1 MAIGAA
7 ILGGAGISAVGS
19 LLGGLFGGKKPKVP
33 ELKPIDFAGEQRQA
47 IQQNIASLEPATEL
61 ATKTTAAEQGILEA
75 QLRRAIPGYDQL
87 IAQAGKNIGSAL
99 RGEVSQDV
107 ASQLQRSSAGRAL
120 SGGYG
125 AGSGVGRN
133 LAARDFGLT
142 SMQIQNQGLA
152 QAQNFIQQQR
162 AMGMVQPFSISIMFI
177 TPAQRIGAIQQQQS
191 AMYGRDLTAAQVAAA
206 PSPMQQSAQT
216 AFTNF
221 GGIAGGSLAQYGM
234 YQGLMQQQ
242 PGAYRPPSYNP
253 QNDPEIY
260 PNLYAP
266 SPTRSDIT
274 PLSTSLFPEYGSSNY
289 GGNTSSVASV
299 STSLFPEYGSSNYR
313 P

>member
-1 MAIGAA
+1 MAIGLGAA
-7 ILGGAGISAVGS
+7 ILGGAGISAAGS

-47 IQQNIASLEPATEL
+47 IQQNIASLESATDL
-61 ATKTTAAEQGILEA
+61 ATKTTAAEQSQLEA

-87 IAQAGKNIGSAL
+87 IQQAGKTIGSRL
-99 RGEVSQDV
+99 RGEVDQDV
-107 ASQLQRSSAGRAL
+107 QSQLQRAVAGRAVGGGFKDA
-120 SGGYG
+120 SGI
-125 AGSGVGRN
+125 RTN
-133 LAARDFGLT
+133 LLARDFGLT
-142 SMQIQNQGLA
+142 AMQIQNQGLA
-152 QAQNFIQQQR
+152 QAQSFIQQQR
-162 AMGMVQPFSISIMFI
+162 TMGMAQPFSISSMFI

-206 PSPMQQSAQT
+206 PSPMAQAAQT

-221 GGIAGGSLAQYGM
+221 GGIAGGALSQYGM

-242 PGAYRPPSYNP
+242 PGAYRPQSYNP
-253 QNDPEIY
+253 QNDSEIY

-266 SPTRSDIT
+266 TPTRSDIT

-289 GGNTSSVASV
+289 
-299 STSLFPEYGSSNYR
+299 R

>member
-1 MAIGAA
+1 MAIGLGAA
-7 ILGGAGISAVGS
+7 ILGGAGISAAGS

-61 ATKTTAAEQGILEA
+61 ATKTTAAEQSQLEA

-87 IAQAGKNIGSAL
+87 IQQAGKNIGSAL

-125 AGSGVGRN
+125 AGSGAGRN

-152 QAQNFIQQQR
+152 QAQSFIQQQR
-162 AMGMVQPFSISIMFI
+162 TVGMAQPFSISSMFI

-206 PSPMQQSAQT
+206 PSPMAQAAQT

-221 GGIAGGSLAQYGM
+221 GGTVGGALSQYGM

-253 QNDPEIY
+253 QNDSEIY

-266 SPTRSDIT
+266 TPTRSDIT

-289 GGNTSSVASV
+289 
-299 STSLFPEYGSSNYR
+299 R

>member
-7 ILGGAGISAVGS
+7 ILGGAAISAAGS

-61 ATKTTAAEQGILEA
+61 ATKTTAAEQSQLEA

-87 IAQAGKNIGSAL
+87 IQQAGKNIGSAL

-125 AGSGVGRN
+125 AGSGAGRN

-152 QAQNFIQQQR
+152 QAQSFIQQQR
-162 AMGMVQPFSISIMFI
+162 TVGMAQPFSISSMFI

-206 PSPMQQSAQT
+206 PSPMAQAAQT

-221 GGIAGGSLAQYGM
+221 GGTVGGALSQYGM

-253 QNDPEIY
+253 QNDSEIY

-266 SPTRSDIT
+266 TPTRSDIT

-289 GGNTSSVASV
+289 
-299 STSLFPEYGSSNYR
+299 R

>member
-1 MAIGAA
+1 MGA
-7 ILGGAGISAVGS
+7 ILGAAAIAGGTS
-19 LLGGLFGGKKPKVP
+19 LIGGLLSKGSKPKVP
-33 ELKPIDFAGEQRQA
+33 AFKPIDFAAEQKQA
-47 IQQNIASLEPATEL
+47 IQQNIGSLESATEL
-61 ATKTTAAEQGILEA
+61 ATKTTAAEQSQLEA

-87 IAQAGKNIGSAL
+87 IQQAGKNIGSAL

-162 AMGMVQPFSISIMFI
+162 TFGMAQPFSISSMFI
-177 TPAQRIGAIQQQQS
+177 TPGQRIGAMQQQNQQQ
-191 AMYGRDLTAAQVAAA
+191 YGRDLQAAQVAAMPDPTMA
-206 PSPMQQSAQT
+206 AFGSAISTAGGMYGGAKMQQSLSAPT
-216 AFTNF
+216 PSASVP
-221 GGIAGGSLAQYGM
+221 GSTYSAWM
-234 YQGLMQQQ
+234 NTPSAAPAYQ
-242 PGAYRPPSYNP
+242 S
-253 QNDPEIY
+253 QN
-260 PNLYAP
+260 
-266 SPTRSDIT
+266 
-274 PLSTSLFPEYGSSNY
+274 LFSEYGA
-289 GGNTSSVASV
+289 T
-299 STSLFPEYGSSNYR
+299 NYR